1 MVIHKQR
8 IRHFLKSALK
18 AARIFRNKNLDHTA
32 GYLAFC
38 FFLALFPF
46 LFFLFGLAGVI
57 GLGEAATKL
66 ITTTSHILPLAA
78 QTAILDIT
86 GYIDTKSQSSQLIT
100 LATIGTLWAA
110 SSSVQALREGIHL
123 AVEETRPQ
131 TYWLRR
137 LLSVGTI
144 IAVTLLIISLS
155 LALLAWVWATAW
167 LSRELPISAPLF
179 NTGILPKAAIVV
191 TLFLGICLLYLR
203 LTAQQYSLRSVL
215 PGALFTAASWFAL
228 GAGLSW
234 YLREFASASV
244 LYGSLGGV
252 IALLLMLYYGAA
264 ALLYGAAL
272 NHSLK
277 RPAAIIP

>member
-1 MVIHKQR
+1 MKTYRQYARYFIE
-8 IRHFLKSALK
+8 SALN
-18 AARIFRNKNLDHTA
+18 AGRIFRSKNLDHTA

-57 GLGEAATKL
+57 GLGEAATRL

-78 QTAILDIT
+78 QTAILDIAS
-86 GYIDTKSQSSQLIT
+86 YIDTKSQSSQLIT

-123 AVEETRPQ
+123 AVEEPRPQ

-144 IAVTLLIISLS
+144 LAVTLLVISLS
-155 LALLAWVWATAW
+155 VALIVWLSLTEW
-167 LSRELPISAPLF
+167 LSRTVPISTKWLSVGF
-179 NTGILPKAAIVV
+179 LPKLVI
-191 TLFLGICLLYLR
+191 FLALVMGISVLYIR
-203 LTAQQYSLRSVL
+203 LTHQPFRLQSVL
-215 PGALFTAASWFAL
+215 PGAVLTTLSWFAL
-228 GAGLSW
+228 AAGFSW
-234 YLREFASASV
+234 YLREFASVSV

-272 NHSLK
+272 NHCLQK
-277 RPAAIIP
+277 PAEH

>member
-1 MVIHKQR
+1 MLIYKQR
-8 IRHFLKSALK
+8 LRHILESALK

-46 LFFLFGLAGVI
+46 LFFLFGLAGII

-78 QTAILDIT
+78 QTAIVDIAS
-86 GYIDTKSQSSQLIT
+86 YIDTKSQSSQLIT

-123 AVEETRPQ
+123 AVEEPRPQ

-144 IAVTLLIISLS
+144 LAVTLLVISLS
-155 LALLAWVWATAW
+155 VALIVWLSLTEW
-167 LSRELPISAPLF
+167 LSRTVPISTKWLSVGF
-179 NTGILPKAAIVV
+179 LPKLVI
-191 TLFLGICLLYLR
+191 FLALVMGISVLYIR
-203 LTAQQYSLRSVL
+203 LTHQPFRLQSVL
-215 PGALFTAASWFAL
+215 PGAVLTTLSWFAL
-228 GAGLSW
+228 VAGFSW
-234 YLREFASASV
+234 YLREFASVSV

-272 NHSLK
+272 NHCLQK
-277 RPAAIIP
+277 PTEH